1 MNRAQ
6 VGVGRFRQFHRP
18 ASDPLHITCIDF
30 AADQRFGHG
39 VSTALTR
46 RRADVEKHHVTG
58 EQVKSKGRPK
68 AALEKARREL
78 ACVAEHAA
86 EEGYPVPQQ
95 AQIEQAD
102 HLLRQVFSMAPADYT
117 VYPTPN
123 SEIAIDITTDDI
135 SIILY
140 SHPDGAAECFVD
152 TDDSQSHAW
161 YRNSEE
167 VLGAFLQDALAKL
180 QPPSSSWTVF
190 VEIEIAAHFGVYRPD
205 Y

>member
-1 MNRAQ
+1 MSRAP
-6 VGVGRFRQFHRP
+6 VGGGGFQQFHRP
-18 ASDPLHITCIDF
+18 ANDPLHIIGIDF
-30 AADQRFGHG
+30 TADQRLGH
-39 VSTALTR
+39 
-46 RRADVEKHHVTG
+46 VEKHHVTG
-58 EQVKSKGRPK
+58 EHVKSMGQSK

-78 ACVAEHAA
+78 ACVAEHAV
-86 EEGYPVPQQ
+86 EEGYPIPHQ

-102 HLLRQVFSMAPADYT
+102 YLLRQVYSMAPADYT

-161 YRNSEE
+161 YRNAEE

-180 QPPSSSWTVF
+180 RPPSSSWTVF
-190 VEIEIAAHFGVYRPD
+190 VGIEIEAHFGVYRPD